1 MANVAGRL
9 TMKLLTVAVGI
20 PVGIASKKVVARAW
34 TALRPADPPHSPDQ
48 RDARWLDAI
57 GYAALASAVAVGA
70 KLVTRKGAEE
80 TYRTLTGL
88 EPPPP
93 PPTKAE
99 KKLAKA
105 AAKQESTAGGEPKS

>member
-1 MANVAGRL
+1 MANVAGKL
-9 TMKLLTVAVGI
+9 TMKVLTVLVGI
-20 PVGIASKKVVARAW
+20 PVGILTKKVVARAW
-34 TALRPADPPHSPDQ
+34 VAIRPADPPHAVEE
-48 RDARWLDAI
+48 RDARWGDAI
-57 GYAALASAVAVGA
+57 GYAALASGAAVAA
-70 KLVTRKGAEE
+70 KLITRRGAEH

-105 AAKQESTAGGEPKS
+105 AAKSDS